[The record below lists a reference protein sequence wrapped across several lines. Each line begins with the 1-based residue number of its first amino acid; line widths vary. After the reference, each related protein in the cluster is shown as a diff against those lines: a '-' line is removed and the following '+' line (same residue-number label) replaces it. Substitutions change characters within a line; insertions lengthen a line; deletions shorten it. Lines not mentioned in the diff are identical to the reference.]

1 MFTRRGYLQA
11 PMEYN
16 LADLWEAVAD
26 VVPEREALICGE
38 RRLSY
43 ADTEARANRLAHYLA
58 SQGIGRDDH
67 VALLLYN
74 STEYLEGMLAA
85 LKLRA
90 VPINVNYRYMEEELR
105 YILDDCDAKA
115 IVFHAGFAS
124 KLAAIA
130 EDLPMLAN
138 YIAVDEATVEDP
150 GEGLD
155 AVEYETALA
164 SASPVR
170 DFGPRSGDDHYILY
184 TGGTTGNPKGVMWRA
199 EDIFFGGL
207 GGGNLGED
215 PISRPE
221 EIVDRLDAS
230 RRTLPACPL
239 MHGTAHW
246 FALGT
251 LYTGGTV
258 ILSPDRRLDP
268 PRLWE
273 LIAREHVTFL
283 VIVGD
288 AFARPLV
295 EALDTLDPTLD
306 LSSLTVVLSGGA
318 ILSPT
323 VKQLWVQKLPG
334 TILIDGFGS
343 SESGG
348 QGSSVTAAGG
358 PIETAPRFR
367 VDSETTV
374 LDDNLEQAAP
384 GVIGRLARRGHVPV
398 GYYKDPVKTA
408 ATFPV
413 VDGVRWSVPGDHARI
428 EDDGTITVLGR
439 GSVSINTGGEKVY
452 PEEVESA
459 VKSHPAVFDAVVVGV
474 PDDRWGERVV
484 AVVQLRPGATLTVD
498 ELVKHV
504 RAHLADYKAPRD
516 LVLVDAV
523 VRSPSGKPDYRW
535 ARATADA
542 ELARVRSSAPR

>member
-1 MFTRRGYLQA
+1 M
-11 PMEYN
+11 
-16 LADLWEAVAD
+16 
-26 VVPEREALICGE
+26 
-38 RRLSY
+38 S
-43 ADTEARANRLAHYLA
+43 H
-58 SQGIGRDDH
+58 
-67 VALLLYN
+67 
-74 STEYLEGMLAA
+74 
-85 LKLRA
+85 
-90 VPINVNYRYMEEELR
+90 
-105 YILDDCDAKA
+105 
-115 IVFHAGFAS
+115 
-124 KLAAIA
+124 
-130 EDLPMLAN
+130 
-138 YIAVDEATVEDP
+138 
-150 GEGLD
+150 
-155 AVEYETALA
+155 
-164 SASPVR
+164 VR
-170 DFGPRSGDDHYILY
+170 DFGPRSADDHYILY

-207 GGGNLGED
+207 GGGNLGEA
-215 PISRPE
+215 PITKPE
-221 EIVDRLDAS
+221 EITDQLDAG

-258 ILSPDRRLDP
+258 VLSPDRRFDP
-268 PRLWE
+268 TRLWE
-273 LIAREHVTFL
+273 LIAREQVTFL

-318 ILSPT
+318 ILSPS

-343 SESGG
+343 SEAGG

-367 VDSETTV
+367 VDPETTV
-374 LDDNLEQAAP
+374 LDDDLEQAAA
-384 GVIGRLARRGHVPV
+384 GVVGKLARRGHVPV

-459 VKSHPAVFDAVVVGV
+459 VKSHPAVFDTVVVGV
-474 PDDRWGERVV
+474 PDERWGERVV
-484 AVVQLRPGATLTVD
+484 AVAQLRPGATLTAE
-498 ELVKHV
+498 ELTKHV
-504 RAHLADYKAPRD
+504 RVTTRGLQGAARSGAGRCRG
-516 LVLVDAV
+516 AV
-523 VRSPSGKPDYRW
+523 PVGETRLPVGACHGRG
-535 ARATADA
+535 
-542 ELARVRSSAPR
+542 

>member
-1 MFTRRGYLQA
+1 
-11 PMEYN
+11 
-16 LADLWEAVAD
+16 
-26 VVPEREALICGE
+26 
-38 RRLSY
+38 
-43 ADTEARANRLAHYLA
+43 
-58 SQGIGRDDH
+58 
-67 VALLLYN
+67 
-74 STEYLEGMLAA
+74 
-85 LKLRA
+85 
-90 VPINVNYRYMEEELR
+90 
-105 YILDDCDAKA
+105 
-115 IVFHAGFAS
+115 
-124 KLAAIA
+124 
-130 EDLPMLAN
+130 
-138 YIAVDEATVEDP
+138 
-150 GEGLD
+150 
-155 AVEYETALA
+155 
-164 SASPVR
+164 
-170 DFGPRSGDDHYILY
+170 
-184 TGGTTGNPKGVMWRA
+184 MWRA

-207 GGGNLGED
+207 GGGNLGD
-215 PISRPE
+215 APISRPE
-221 EIVDRLDAS
+221 QIVEQLEGS

-258 ILSPDRRLDP
+258 VLSPDHRFDP
-268 PRLWE
+268 ARLWA
-273 LIAREHVTFL
+273 LIARERVTFL

-295 EALDTLDPTLD
+295 EALDTLDPDLD

-318 ILSPT
+318 ILSPS
-323 VKQLWVQKLPG
+323 VKELWVQKLPG

-358 PIETAPRFR
+358 PIERAPRFR
-367 VDSETTV
+367 VDDETTV
-374 LDDNLEQAAP
+374 LDDDLRP
-384 GVIGRLARRGHVPV
+384 VPVGVVGKLARRGHVPI
-398 GYYKDPVKTA
+398 GYYKDPAKSA

-439 GSVSINTGGEKVY
+439 GSGSINTGGEKVY

-474 PDDRWGERVV
+474 ADERWGERIV
-484 AVVQLRPGATLTVD
+484 AVVQLRPGATLAAD
-498 ELVKHV
+498 ELTEHV
-504 RAHLADYKAPRD
+504 RAQLAAYKAPRD

-535 ARATADA
+535 ARSVA
-542 ELARVRSSAPR
+542 EEAVARVRASAPR